1 MGWHDRGRATRGA
14 RRISDPGGR
23 GRGGSGGGIRGGGRT
38 VSANADTLL
47 TGLTAEVAL
56 YQSILAVSTE
66 ELALVKKAELEQATQ
81 VLARKQR
88 LLEDVAAIENEIKP
102 LKNEWPQIRTTL
114 TPEEKPKFGA
124 ALKQLSDLLERLIA
138 LERETE
144 DVLSGQIAQVRKSP
158 VT

>member
-1 MGWHDRGRATRGA
+1 M
-14 RRISDPGGR
+14 
-23 GRGGSGGGIRGGGRT
+23 
-38 VSANADTLL
+38 SANADTLL

-88 LLEDVAAIENEIKP
+88 LLEDVATIENEIKP
-102 LKNEWPQIRTTL
+102 LKNEWPQIKATL

-158 VT
+158 VTMAAEQRAKKAYGEQKEREGKR